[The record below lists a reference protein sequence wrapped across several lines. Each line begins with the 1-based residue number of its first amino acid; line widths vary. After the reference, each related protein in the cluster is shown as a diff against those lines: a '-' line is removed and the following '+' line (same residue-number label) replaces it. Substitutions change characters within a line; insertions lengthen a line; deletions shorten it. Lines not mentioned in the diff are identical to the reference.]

1 MEKTGGDERERERES
16 RVRRERVEAVVAG
29 GLDRLADTSQCSRA
43 GQDRKVLLALSLTSL
58 TTSLTTSQH
67 K

>member
-43 GQDRKVLLALSLTSL
+43 GQDRKVLLAVSL
-58 TTSLTTSQH
+58 TSLTTSQH